1 MAPYFKANGIY
12 PLFIT
17 WKTGLLESIGN
28 QIADYV
34 KGDFAQAGLDP
45 ASMRAQGIWD
55 WMRDAI
61 DRGIEKFTRH
71 IVVRGVWTEM
81 KKNAQFASDRAVR
94 GYPQQGRVRPGGMV
108 ILSKALHDL
117 SKNHA
122 LDIHL
127 IGHSAGAILLGH
139 WLDELVKRELPV
151 SSATL
156 YAPACTMEFANR
168 HYGNAHKKG
177 ILDKQNLHIHF
188 MDDERELADSVANI
202 YGKSLLYLVSRALED
217 IHKMP
222 LLGMAAAWDTAHAQT
237 EDGKFNMVQLR
248 EIRKWLDFEQGR
260 VNRYVYSK
268 ADAKV
273 LTSLNN
279 DVIDLSHGSFD
290 NDINIL
296 DATLKRIKNTSELA
310 FPVENLGGF

>member
-1 MAPYFKANGIY
+1 
-12 PLFIT
+12 
-17 WKTGLLESIGN
+17 
-28 QIADYV
+28 
-34 KGDFAQAGLDP
+34 
-45 ASMRAQGIWD
+45 
-55 WMRDAI
+55 
-61 DRGIEKFTRH
+61 
-71 IVVRGVWTEM
+71 
-81 KKNAQFASDRAVR
+81 
-94 GYPQQGRVRPGGMV
+94 
-108 ILSKALHDL
+108 
-117 SKNHA
+117 
-122 LDIHL
+122 
-127 IGHSAGAILLGH
+127 
-139 WLDELVKRELPV
+139 
-151 SSATL
+151 
-156 YAPACTMEFANR
+156 MEFANR
-168 HYGNAHKKG
+168 HYGNAHKKS

-237 EDGKFNMVQLR
+237 EDGKFNTVQLR

-268 ADAKV
+268 ADSKV